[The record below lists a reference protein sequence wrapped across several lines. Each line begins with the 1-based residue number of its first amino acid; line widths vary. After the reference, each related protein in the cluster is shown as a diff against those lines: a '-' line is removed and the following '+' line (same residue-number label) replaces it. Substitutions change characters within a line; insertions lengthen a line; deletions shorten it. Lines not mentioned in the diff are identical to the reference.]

1 MRTTLH
7 IDDDVY
13 RAARSLAEAE
23 NRSVGK
29 VLSELARK
37 GLAPA
42 RQAKRGGFPMFA
54 VPEDAPPLTLEMVRA
69 ALEDEGE

>member
-23 NRSVGK
+23 HRSVGK

-37 GLAPA
+37 GLAPV
-42 RQAKRGGFPMFA
+42 RPAKRGGFPVFS